1 MTRTERLIETN
12 LPNKGFPR
20 TGEAFIREIDF
31 KDFYRIHLAKVLQ
44 CLIIEAVPRCARARF
59 KDI

>member
-1 MTRTERLIETN
+1 MSCTERLIETN

-31 KDFYRIHLAKVLQ
+31 HDFLESILQKYRSAL
-44 CLIIEAVPRCARARF
+44 
-59 KDI
+59 